1 MTNHDSTPDPK
12 LLPISPKPSLFDFIE
27 LNHKLITVLGVFTA
41 LTAFST
47 NLPIK
52 GFAQA
57 ISALFLTLTLIVW
70 IELWGR
76 FPSSTGTTILIWFES
91 ILGLTMLALIGY
103 WVVSVRT
110 VFPPLV
116 FILVFGIII
125 NIISWVMKKFDLYN
139 RILHTQPGGRKLLR
153 YVLGTAI
160 IVLSFAITFFIT
172 AMVSLPIDKFLS
184 DYLGIKPF
192 FGK

>member
-1 MTNHDSTPDPK
+1 MPNHDSTPDPK
-12 LLPISPKPSLFDFIE
+12 LLPNSPKPSLSDFIE
-27 LNHKLITVLGVFTA
+27 LHHKLITILGVFTA
-41 LTAFST
+41 LTAFSA

-76 FPSSTGTTILIWFES
+76 FPSSTGTTTLIWFES

-139 RILHTQPGGRKLLR
+139 RILHTQLGGRKLLR

-172 AMVSLPIDKFLS
+172 AMVSLPIDKFLA